1 MQTEDRADENM
12 ALQKPSFSPILYWLC
27 SLYVT
32 KNIEL
37 IEKQQSFVFIQCP
50 CVFNWAIPLPTCFST
65 CSASTWPLNG
75 LYMLQVE
82 TPLSYSSACYSVV
95 SLLKLPSNQYSYA
108 FFILASFVNHEA
120 ILGYLLMEDVL
131 QSLMWLPVNL
141 FLPAVSD
148 FSEVLV
154 ATQPTCCPFHW
165 LLLAALLLRHG
176 SMCVEK
182 KHRVCQI
189 VCLNARLTSALIMTS
204 CCCCLTES
212 RHCDVMLMKEKLA
225 NVSLLLFVHN
235 WKSSTALSYQQ
246 S

>member
-27 SLYVT
+27 SLCYQ
-32 KNIEL
+32 KH
-37 IEKQQSFVFIQCP
+37 
-50 CVFNWAIPLPTCFST
+50 WAHRKTAILCIYSVSLCFQLGNSST
-65 CSASTWPLNG
+65 HLFFYMLCFHLASEWPLRAASRNSTE
-75 LYMLQVE
+75 LFQ
-82 TPLSYSSACYSVV
+82 C
-95 SLLKLPSNQYSYA
+95 LLFSCLPSQTVPSNQYSYA

-154 ATQPTCCPFHW
+154 ATQATCCPFHW

-176 SMCVEK
+176 SMCVEE

-189 VCLNARLTSALIMTS
+189 QCASMQDWPVP
-204 CCCCLTES
+204 
-212 RHCDVMLMKEKLA
+212 
-225 NVSLLLFVHN
+225 SLWLHAV
-235 WKSSTALSYQQ
+235 AA
-246 S
+246 

>member
-1 MQTEDRADENM
+1 MRIWRYKNHH
-12 ALQKPSFSPILYWLC
+12 LVLYYIGFVAC
-27 SLYVT
+27 VT

-65 CSASTWPLNG
+65 CSASTWPLRAASRNSTE
-75 LYMLQVE
+75 LFQ
-82 TPLSYSSACYSVV
+82 C
-95 SLLKLPSNQYSYA
+95 LLFSCLPSQTVPSNQYSYA

-154 ATQPTCCPFHW
+154 ATQPTCCPFH
-165 LLLAALLLRHG
+165 
-176 SMCVEK
+176 
-182 KHRVCQI
+182 
-189 VCLNARLTSALIMTS
+189 
-204 CCCCLTES
+204 
-212 RHCDVMLMKEKLA
+212 
-225 NVSLLLFVHN
+225 
-235 WKSSTALSYQQ
+235 
-246 S
+246 